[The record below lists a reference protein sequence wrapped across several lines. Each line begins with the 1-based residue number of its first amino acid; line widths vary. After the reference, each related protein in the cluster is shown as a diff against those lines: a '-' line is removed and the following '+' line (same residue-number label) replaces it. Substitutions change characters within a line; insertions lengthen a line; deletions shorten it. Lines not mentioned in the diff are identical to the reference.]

1 MKLKWQNAW
10 FALRD
15 GASFQ
20 RNCTVLVRQCY
31 SSANHKGSPNSTI
44 WDEEIVSLAWETA
57 IFALSET
64 YPTHTLNQMYGSNSL
79 HVDTVN
85 TKFKLSIR
93 VRNRG
98 DLSGFELGMV
108 LNAKRSC
115 ITADLLWFFPCN
127 HFYNLENYLKKRKS
141 PFAVCALWKT
151 WKMATLL

>member
-44 WDEEIVSLAWETA
+44 WDEEIVSLAWERDCYLCS
-57 IFALSET
+57 IWDISN
-64 YPTHTLNQMYGSNSL
+64 THPQPNVWQQFI
-79 HVDTVN
+79 VDTVN
-85 TKFKLSIR
+85 TKFKPSIR

-141 PFAVCALWKT
+141 PFAVCALWKM